1 MSDKQGLYRTIL
13 ISGPS
18 GAGKGTQ
25 GRILGNIP
33 GFYHLACGDVFRS
46 LNPQSE
52 LGKTFLTY
60 SSQGRLV
67 PDNFTVQLWLDH
79 IQRLMQMGHFLP
91 EQEIL
96 VLDGIPRNRRQA
108 QMMEDYID
116 MVLLICLEVSDEEE
130 LVGRVRRRALHENR
144 LDDASEAVVRER
156 LREYQTETA
165 PLLEYYP
172 DESICRVNAERAPL
186 EVLKDIIEVVERV
199 DGVKTS

>member
-165 PLLEYYP
+165 PLLSYYP